1 MMTRWKNLVSAA
13 AACSLAAGLTIGCG
27 GEERPENILAR
38 VDGDSVTVDDF
49 RREWANQPPPPPGA
63 PPESVEQFLDDMIA
77 ERLFLAEARRRKIDR
92 DEELREEVERY
103 REQLMVEKLLSQEV
117 LAVSPPSPTEVEE
130 FWTANREFFAVPEL
144 TRLSHILIRPGE
156 DESEEETVERCREI
170 RARLEAG
177 EDFAELAEEFS
188 QGSSAI
194 RGGDLGY
201 FREDQII
208 PEFRSAAGE
217 LELGEIS
224 DPVRTEYG
232 YHLLTVTDLKPPR
245 EKTLEESREEVIA
258 VLLAEKRKARFET
271 VRAALADSAEIR
283 KNRDLIERLQADQT
297 RALFP
302 PAGADPGAR

>member
-1 MMTRWKNLVSAA
+1 MMIRWKNLVSAA
-13 AACSLAAGLTIGCG
+13 AAFSLAAGLTIGCG
-27 GEERPENILAR
+27 GEERPENILVR
-38 VDGDSVTVDDF
+38 VDDDSVTVDDF
-49 RREWANQPPPPPGA
+49 RREWANQPPPPPGV
-63 PPESVEQFLDDMIA
+63 PPESVDRFLDDMIA

-92 DEELREEVERY
+92 DEDLREEVDRY
-103 REQLMVEKLLSQEV
+103 REQLMVEKLLSREV
-117 LAVSPPSPTEVEE
+117 LSVSPPSPTEVEE
-130 FWTANREFFAVPEL
+130 FWTANRELFAVPEL
-144 TRLSHILIRPGE
+144 TRLSHILIRPGA
-156 DESEEETVERCREI
+156 DESEEETVERCRAI

-188 QGSSAI
+188 QGSSAV

-208 PEFRSAAGE
+208 PEFRSVAGE
-217 LELGEIS
+217 LEAGEIS

-232 YHLLTVTDLKPPR
+232 YHLLTVTDLKPSR

-271 VRAALADSAEIR
+271 VRAALADSTSIW
-283 KNRDLIERLQADQT
+283 KNRDLIQRLQADQT